1 MKAEVYMAQEDS
13 GSGLLWFVTGIV
25 VGAATALLLAPEAGE
40 RTRKRLL
47 KHAKRG
53 SAAISESGQNVYQ
66 RGKDI
71 YDRGREIAE
80 DAAEMFERGRKL
92 AEKRIDE
99 VL

>member
-1 MKAEVYMAQEDS
+1 MAKDDS
-13 GSGLLWFVTGIV
+13 GSSLLWFVTGAM
-25 VGAATALLLAPEAGE
+25 VGGAVALLFAPESGE
-40 RTRKRLL
+40 RTRRRLA
-47 KHAKRG
+47 KHARR
-53 SAAISESGQNVYQ
+53 SSQVISESGRDVYE

-99 VL
+99 VI

>member
-1 MKAEVYMAQEDS
+1 MKAEAYMAQDDS
-13 GSGLLWFVTGIV
+13 GSAVLWFVTGAM
-25 VGAATALLLAPEAGE
+25 VGAAAALLFAPESGE
-40 RTRKRLL
+40 RTRRRLV
-47 KHAKRG
+47 KHAKR
-53 SAAISESGQNVYQ
+53 STEALSESGRGVYE

-80 DAAEMFERGRKL
+80 DAAQMFERGRKL

>member
-1 MKAEVYMAQEDS
+1 MAKEDS
-13 GSGLLWFVTGIV
+13 GSALLWFVTG
-25 VGAATALLLAPEAGE
+25 ALLGGAVALLFAPEAGE
-40 RTRKRLL
+40 RTRRRI
-47 KHAKRG
+47 AKQARR
-53 SAAISESGQNVYQ
+53 SSQVISESGREVYE